1 VLVEDQG
8 TEILQ
13 YSLNHFRLL
22 AVLHAGPS
30 IDIPPVIAVIVVVV
44 VATTADTVVVV
55 VVGVV
60 AVGARRA
67 TGVSGAFP
75 RFSLDQNHEGR
86 QQLLQALFVLCGI
99 AIHQVQLTQVVEND
113 HLAPDGRLVVRR
125 TRRHTA

>member
-13 YSLNHFRLL
+13 YSLDHFGLL

-30 IDIPPVIAVIVVVV
+30 IDVPPVIAVIVVV
-44 VATTADTVVVV
+44 VATTADTVVV
-55 VVGVV
+55 VV

>member
-13 YSLNHFRLL
+13 YSLDHFGLL

-30 IDIPPVIAVIVVVV
+30 IDVPPVIAVIVVV

-55 VVGVV
+55 VVVV